1 MCLTWQLL
9 QALFWSQN
17 WFLMLYCGQKNK
29 MVSFY
34 FPEETMSHFTR
45 NVLVYGVV
53 PDKCTL
59 KVLFVENQK
68 DFGNLLR
75 T

>member
-1 MCLTWQLL
+1 
-9 QALFWSQN
+9 
-17 WFLMLYCGQKNK
+17 
-29 MVSFY
+29 
-34 FPEETMSHFTR
+34 MSHFTR